1 MLIQINMQN
10 RDEVVEALDEEE
22 EDEAEDVANRDLTNP
37 LWSATLVINSDI
49 SAGNV
54 QTKERRPT
62 M

>member
-1 MLIQINMQN
+1 MQN

-22 EDEAEDVANRDLTNP
+22 EDEVEDVADRDLTNP